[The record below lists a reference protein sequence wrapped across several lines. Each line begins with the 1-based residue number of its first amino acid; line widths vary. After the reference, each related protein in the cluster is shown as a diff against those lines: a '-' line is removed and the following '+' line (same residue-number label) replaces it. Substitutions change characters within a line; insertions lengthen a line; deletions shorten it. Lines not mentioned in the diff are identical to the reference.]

1 MEAKTLV
8 AKPLAT
14 ELKSGCKFATE
25 ISVAKSVAENLVT
38 KFRNQISKQNF
49 GG

>member
-14 ELKSGCKFATE
+14 EFGHQSLETKLATE

-38 KFRNQISKQNF
+38 KIQKPN
-49 GG
+49 